1 MLCMCIYTNIFMI
14 ELIQTDLAYLHGNG
28 DVRDDNSI
36 FVFSLGTLERLWKQ
50 SQSGPSD
57 LDDSDD
63 SS

>member
-1 MLCMCIYTNIFMI
+1 MI

-36 FVFSLGTLERLWKQ
+36 FVFSLGTLEWLWKQ